1 MKILVLGGTGM
12 IGHRMWATLS
22 SCGHDVYAL
31 CRTDISS
38 KLSRIPGIDISKGY
52 FGIDVADINKT
63 QNIITQVKPE
73 LVINCIGIVKQLPI
87 SRDPVVSIQ
96 FNALL
101 PHQISEICKK
111 NNARMIH
118 FSSDCV
124 FSGKNGMYDESALPD
139 ELDMYGRSKALGEI
153 TDQKHV
159 LTMRTSTIGR
169 EIKPHGGLF
178 EWFLSNKGKTI
189 KGYSGAIYSGFPT
202 HTLAKYIDKYILPQN
217 ISGLFHVASE
227 PINKFELLNQIKKML
242 NFDIEITEDKSV
254 NLDRSLDSSRFRS
267 EFNAPLLSWHEM
279 LEDILIDYEIYE
291 SMRD

>member
-1 MKILVLGGTGM
+1 
-12 IGHRMWATLS
+12 
-22 SCGHDVYAL
+22 
-31 CRTDISS
+31 
-38 KLSRIPGIDISKGY
+38 
-52 FGIDVADINKT
+52 
-63 QNIITQVKPE
+63 
-73 LVINCIGIVKQLPI
+73 
-87 SRDPVVSIQ
+87 
-96 FNALL
+96 
-101 PHQISEICKK
+101 
-111 NNARMIH
+111 
-118 FSSDCV
+118 
-124 FSGKNGMYDESALPD
+124 
-139 ELDMYGRSKALGEI
+139 
-153 TDQKHV
+153 
-159 LTMRTSTIGR
+159 MRTSTIGT